1 MTVKQKVDVVS
12 SVPCQVDLPVVFNT
26 PIRSDLIMYVHKNV
40 SLNKR
45 QPYAVKPTAG
55 KNYSA
60 ASWGTGRAM
69 ARVPRIK
76 GSGTRRA
83 GQAAFANFARGGH
96 IGHPTT
102 VLRRW
107 QRKTNLN
114 VRRLVTAMGIAASGV
129 APIVESR
136 GHRISELKSVPLVVN
151 PEDLKEIKKTKQAQ
165 EFLLNLGLTEELE
178 KTKETFIR
186 AGKGKMRNRR
196 YQHKKGPLIVF
207 NEDFDQK
214 PFRNIQGV
222 DLVKVDNLSVL
233 DLCPG
238 GQPGRLVVWTKDAF
252 EKLTDLFGDFENEAN
267 LKSGFLLSSGI
278 ATNDDIESLFFSED
292 VQAFIDQPDLIKPAK
307 TVKNVKKVALINET
321 N

>member
-1 MTVKQKVDVVS
+1 MSITKKIDVIS
-12 SVPCQVDLPVVFNT
+12 STPSQVDLPEIFNT
-26 PIRSDLIMYVHKNV
+26 PIRSDLIMFVHKNV

-60 ASWGTGRAM
+60 ESWGTGRAL
-69 ARVPRIK
+69 ARVPRVK
-76 GSGTRRA
+76 GSGTRKS

-96 IGHPTT
+96 IGHPTN
-102 VLRRW
+102 VRRRW
-107 QRKTNLN
+107 QRKTNVN
-114 VRRLVTAMGIAASGV
+114 IRRLVTAMGIAASGI

-136 GHRISELKSVPLVVN
+136 GHRISELKNVPLVIN
-151 PEDLKEIKKTKQAQ
+151 PEDLKSIKKTKQAQ
-165 EFLLNLGLTEELE
+165 EMLVGLGLTEELA
-178 KTKETFIR
+178 KTKETYIR

-196 YQHKKGPLIVF
+196 YQFKKGPLIVF

-238 GQPGRLVVWTKDAF
+238 GQPGRLVIWTKDAF
-252 EKLTDLFGDFENEAN
+252 EKLTDLFGDFTNESN
-267 LKSGFLLSSGI
+267 LKGGFLLSAGI
-278 ATNDDIESLFFSED
+278 ATNDDIENLFFSED
-292 VQAFIDQPDLIKPAK
+292 VQAFVDQPNLIDQEK
-307 TVKNVKKVALINET
+307 TVNEVKKVALINEA
-321 N
+321 

>member
-1 MTVKQKVDVVS
+1 MSFIRKIDVIS
-12 SVPCQVDLPVVFNT
+12 SKPSQVDMPAVFSV
-26 PIRSDLIMYVHKNV
+26 PIRSDLIRFVHKNV
-40 SLNKR
+40 ALNKR
-45 QPYAVKPTAG
+45 QPYAVSPTAG

-60 ASWGTGRAM
+60 ESRGTGRAI

-96 IGHPTT
+96 LAHPTS

-114 VRRLVTAMGIAASGV
+114 LRRLVTAMGIAATGI

-136 GHRISELKSVPLVVN
+136 GHRISQLKSIPLIVHQD
-151 PEDLKEIKKTKQAQ
+151 DLKAIKKTKDAKN
-165 EFLLNLGLTEELE
+165 FIISLGLQEELE
-178 KTKETFIR
+178 KTKKTYIR
-186 AGKGKMRNRR
+186 AGKGKLRNRR
-196 YQHKKGPLIVF
+196 YQHRKGPLIVYD
-207 NEDFDQK
+207 EDFDKK

-222 DLVKVDNLSVL
+222 EMEKVDNISVL

-238 GQPGRLVVWTKDAF
+238 GHPGRLIIWTKDAF
-252 EKLTDLFGDFENEAN
+252 EKLSDLFGDFTNESN
-267 LKSGFLLSSGI
+267 LKGGFILNAGI
-278 ATNDDIESLFFSED
+278 TSNDDVESLFFSED
-292 VQAFIDQPDLIKPAK
+292 IQAFIDEPDL
-307 TVKNVKKVALINET
+307 VKNPKLINDVEKLVAYHE

>member
-1 MTVKQKVDVVS
+1 M
-12 SVPCQVDLPVVFNT
+12 
-26 PIRSDLIMYVHKNV
+26 
-40 SLNKR
+40 
-45 QPYAVKPTAG
+45 G
-55 KNYSA
+55 
-60 ASWGTGRAM
+60 GTGRAM

-96 IGHPTT
+96 IGHPTS

-114 VRRLVTAMGIAASGV
+114 IRRLVTAMGIAASGI

-136 GHRISELKSVPLVVN
+136 GHRISELKNVPLVIN
-151 PEDLKEIKKTKQAQ
+151 SDDLKEIKKTKQAK
-165 EFLLNLGLTEELE
+165 ELLLNLGLNEELE
-178 KTKETFIR
+178 KTKETYIR
-186 AGKGKMRNRR
+186 AGIGKMRNRK
-196 YQHKKGPLIVF
+196 YQNKKGPLLVY
-207 NEDFDQK
+207 NEDFDKK

-222 DLVKVDNLSVL
+222 DLVKVDDLSVL

-238 GQPGRLVVWTKDAF
+238 GQPGRLIIWTKDAF
-252 EKLTDLFGDFENEAN
+252 EKLTDLFGDFDTEAN

-292 VQAFIDQPDLIKPAK
+292 VQAFIDQPILIEPKK
-307 TVKNVKKVALINET
+307 TVHNVKKVMMINDK
-321 N
+321 